1 VVFAEA
7 YGAAHLDPFAP
18 MTVDTVV
25 DIGSVSKQFTATA
38 ILLLAERGAI
48 DLDAPLST
56 YLPDLPAWASQ
67 PTIAQLIHH
76 QSGIPDY
83 LDLLVDR
90 GFTGP
95 VGALRSRMPLLHWAM
110 SSICASHPARRGSTR
125 TRTTSCWARWSRQSP
140 VRICPRF

>member
-1 VVFAEA
+1 MENGDDAAAAEFTRSLFADLPGDEPGCTVAVGRDDAVVFAEA
-7 YGAAHLDPFAP
+7 YGAARLDPFEP

-38 ILLLAERGAI
+38 ILLLAERGAV

-67 PTIAQLIHH
+67 TTVAQLIHH

-83 LDLLVDR
+83 IDLLVDR
-90 GFTGP
+90 GFVVDG
-95 VGALRSRMPLLHWAM
+95 
-110 SSICASHPARRGSTR
+110 
-125 TRTTSCWARWSRQSP
+125 
-140 VRICPRF
+140 